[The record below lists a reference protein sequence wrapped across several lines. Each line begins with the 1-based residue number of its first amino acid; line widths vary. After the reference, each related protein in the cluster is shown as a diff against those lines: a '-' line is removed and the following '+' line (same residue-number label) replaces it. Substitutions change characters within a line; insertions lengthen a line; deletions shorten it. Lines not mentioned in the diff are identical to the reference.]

1 DAKQKIVEEQKQ
13 TIKDLT
19 DTKQKELD
27 AKQKIVEEQ
36 KQTIKDLTDTKQK
49 ELDDLTEIEETNIK
63 QKKYLYNK
71 INKIPE
77 KKIIFYNKFVNL
89 IKQYLKNLG
98 LINNQTWK
106 LLFRQYSQ
114 IYFIIILCAINI
126 LFYSLLIKRFKSY

>member
-1 DAKQKIVEEQKQ
+1 
-13 TIKDLT
+13 
-19 DTKQKELD
+19 QKELD